1 MGFIFWATLWYVSG
15 LIGCVLGCSVDIKN
29 GEGFKLTDL
38 FKVLLFSATGPIIL
52 AIGIQHFTG
61 WRFSNLTIIKGRK

>member
-1 MGFIFWATLWYVSG
+1 
-15 LIGCVLGCSVDIKN
+15 
-29 GEGFKLTDL
+29 
-38 FKVLLFSATGPIIL
+38 VLLFSATGPIIL